1 MKQRVIFTLIAILFI
16 STISTTA
23 FAAKTGTLP
32 EVMKPEMIRVSG
44 NELFIVQGAEIY
56 NYSLPDLKLIR
67 SFGKKG
73 EGPGELTVNP
83 IWFNTVTVTPEH
95 LFVDGL
101 NKVIYFSRDGKL
113 IKEIKKKGIIEQTF
127 PVGKNFLV
135 LDQIHIEDKI
145 QYQVLNLCDASFQKI
160 KELCRQVSPFQSVE
174 KTTVLLSD
182 SLDFQV
188 WEDKIYI
195 ERSPRGFVVEV
206 YDSTGERL
214 HTIKKEM
221 EKIPVAAEDKKE
233 ALDTFKADAFIKEIG
248 FENFKRNMSD
258 MLFPDFFPAIQ
269 SIDVS
274 NGVIYARTFKRK
286 GNKEEC
292 IVMGLKGKV
301 LRKKDLPRVEN
312 APFLA
317 YALGIR
323 YYTIHNNTFYYLV
336 ENEDDETWEL
346 YTEEI

>member
-1 MKQRVIFTLIAILFI
+1 MKTLLLTLIAVFI
-16 STISTTA
+16 IPNLT
-23 FAAKTGTLP
+23 FAAKTGALP
-32 EVMKPEMIRVSG
+32 EVMKPEMMRVSG

-73 EGPGELTVNP
+73 EGPGELTVSP
-83 IWFNTVTVTPEH
+83 TWFNTVTVTPDH

-101 NKVIYFSRDGKL
+101 NKVIYFSREGKL
-113 IKEIKKKGIIEQTF
+113 IKEIKKKGTIEQTF

-135 LDQIHIEDKI
+135 LDQIHIQEKI

-160 KELCRQVSPFQSVE
+160 KELCRQISPFQSVE
-174 KTTVLLSD
+174 RTTVLVSD

-188 WEDKIYI
+188 WEDKIYM
-195 ERSPRGFVVEV
+195 ERSPRGFVIEV
-206 YDSTGERL
+206 YDSSGKL
-214 HTIKKEM
+214 VNTIKKEM
-221 EKIPVAAEDKKE
+221 EKIPVTGKHKE
-233 ALDTFKADAFIKEIG
+233 EGLNIFKADPFVKEIG
-248 FENFKRNMSD
+248 YENFKRNMSEIR
-258 MLFPDFFPAIQ
+258 FPDFFPVIQ

-274 NGVIYARTFKRK
+274 NGFIYVRTFKRK

-292 IVMGLKGKV
+292 IVMDLKGKV
-301 LRKKDLPRVEN
+301 LRKKYLPRVEN

-317 YALGIR
+317 HALGIR
-323 YYTIHNNTFYYLV
+323 YYTIHNNTFYYLA